1 MEESTDTLLSK
12 KELLVLKSK
21 SKTGRKKI
29 IKVILFFGLVTSAVL
44 IVTSLILFEQY
55 FTIESQSDDF
65 NQTDRNP
72 DSSAISGSAELETD
86 RNSAKPFDLKIIGR
100 WKSKSSINAL
110 GYFKRLGVG
119 FLAPIV
125 ARIKSDQQIKLTQLG
140 CRIET
145 ITPLKTLVIDFVEN
159 QNVTYRNPLLRENE
173 TSYFHK
179 SSNSWRFEVYHE
191 TLVEKVKFSINE
203 DMLIIRRQI
212 DDVIGKWFYEKSN

>member
-65 NQTDRNP
+65 NQTNRNP
-72 DSSAISGSAELETD
+72 DSLAISGSAELETD

-100 WKSKSSINAL
+100 WKSKSSMNAL

-125 ARIKSDQQIKLTQLG
+125 ARIKSDQQIKLTQL
-140 CRIET
+140 
-145 ITPLKTLVIDFVEN
+145 
-159 QNVTYRNPLLRENE
+159 
-173 TSYFHK
+173 
-179 SSNSWRFEVYHE
+179 
-191 TLVEKVKFSINE
+191 
-203 DMLIIRRQI
+203 
-212 DDVIGKWFYEKSN
+212 